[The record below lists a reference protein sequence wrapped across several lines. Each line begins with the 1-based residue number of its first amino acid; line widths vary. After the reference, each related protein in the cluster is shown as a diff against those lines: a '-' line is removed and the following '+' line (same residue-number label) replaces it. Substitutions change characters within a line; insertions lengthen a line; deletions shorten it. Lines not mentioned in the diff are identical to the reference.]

1 MLAPL
6 VTSLSRDH
14 PRVCGEQR
22 LKKSVI
28 KMQSGSSPR
37 VRGAGRVR
45 RGRECPHGIIPACA
59 GSSHRRCNQRG
70 MARDHPRVCGEQLTV
85 AVTVV
90 PVEGSSPRVRGAAEV
105 NGLRDKRVGIIP
117 ACAGSSHLARSRRP
131 CTRDHPR
138 VCGEQRIDM
147 RRIKSREGS
156 SPRVRGAAAR
166 HISHSITPVDHP
178 RVCGEQRLFASGAC
192 VSVGSSPRVRGAG

>member
-117 ACAGSSHLARSRRP
+117 ACAGSSRKDAPSLRGF
-131 CTRDHPR
+131 RDHPR
-138 VCGEQRIDM
+138 VCGEQHVRVATALYQL
-147 RRIKSREGS
+147 GS
-156 SPRVRGAAAR
+156 SPRVRGAVKEGIEGAIGSGIIPACAGSR
-166 HISHSITPVDHP
+166 LKNPSSKHP
-178 RVCGEQRLFASGAC
+178 IPLMWAPF
-192 VSVGSSPRVRGAG
+192 

>member
-117 ACAGSSHLARSRRP
+117 ACAGSRSCRGPPRALAW
-131 CTRDHPR
+131 DHPR
-138 VCGEQRIDM
+138 VCGEQLRQ
-147 RRIKSREGS
+147 RHKLSHEPGS
-156 SPRVRGAAAR
+156 SPRVRGAVASTLFTTKMFGIIPACAGSR
-166 HISHSITPVDHP
+166 LKNPSSKHP
-178 RVCGEQRLFASGAC
+178 IPLMWAPF
-192 VSVGSSPRVRGAG
+192 

>member
-117 ACAGSSHLARSRRP
+117 ACAGSSDFKCHVATPL
-131 CTRDHPR
+131 RDHPR
-138 VCGEQRIDM
+138 VCGEQFDTP
-147 RRIKSREGS
+147 KLPNDLSGS
-156 SPRVRGAAAR
+156 SPRVRGADLKIPAQNTL
-166 HISHSITPVDHP
+166 S
-178 RVCGEQRLFASGAC
+178 L
-192 VSVGSSPRVRGAG
+192 

>member
-1 MLAPL
+1 MSWIIPACAGSSVLAPL

-28 KMQSGSSPR
+28 NMQSGSSPR

-90 PVEGSSPRVRGAAEV
+90 PVEGSSPRVRGAVRRLSLHDIRA
-105 NGLRDKRVGIIP
+105 GSSPRVRGAAMTLTVVLLDGGIIP
-117 ACAGSSHLARSRRP
+117 ACAGSSCTSSRRYGLQG
-131 CTRDHPR
+131 DHPR
-138 VCGEQRIDM
+138 VCGEQ
-147 RRIKSREGS
+147 
-156 SPRVRGAAAR
+156 
-166 HISHSITPVDHP
+166 T
-178 RVCGEQRLFASGAC
+178 
-192 VSVGSSPRVRGAG
+192 

>member
-117 ACAGSSHLARSRRP
+117 ACAGSSRP
-131 CTRDHPR
+131 FLRGRERQRDHPR
-138 VCGEQRIDM
+138 VCGEQPDWM
-147 RRIKSREGS
+147 VKLVAAWGS
-156 SPRVRGAAAR
+156 SPRVRGADLKIPAQNTL
-166 HISHSITPVDHP
+166 S
-178 RVCGEQRLFASGAC
+178 L
-192 VSVGSSPRVRGAG
+192 